1 MKKNNCFP
9 LFGPLG
15 VKPPGLICFILGH
28 QERALA
34 AVIVVPGEDT
44 LPDLLLFTVV
54 LVLAVLALEVVVAD
68 KLLLH
73 ANILPG
79 RPSVSCSAH
88 QLLLLA
94 LSTLDSNVEARK

>member
-1 MKKNNCFP
+1 MNNCFP

-15 VKPPGLICFILGH
+15 KKLLRLVCFLLGH

-44 LPDLLLFTVV
+44 LSDLLLFAAI

-68 KLLLH
+68 ELLLQ

-79 RPSVSCSAH
+79 RPSVSCSTH